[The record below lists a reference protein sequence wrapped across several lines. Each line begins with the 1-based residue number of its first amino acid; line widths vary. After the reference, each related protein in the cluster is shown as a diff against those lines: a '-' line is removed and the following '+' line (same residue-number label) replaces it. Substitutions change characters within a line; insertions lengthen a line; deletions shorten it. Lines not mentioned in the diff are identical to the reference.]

1 MTFPGGTITLPSQL
15 LSTNMSGPTRVHPPE
30 PPIGLTRIT
39 DAALM
44 RLADNLATL
53 MEEHAAKPGGV
64 TPGLR
69 DYIDLLTLQV
79 EQEIMRRM

>member
-1 MTFPGGTITLPSQL
+1 MIFPGGTVSI
-15 LSTNMSGPTRVHPPE
+15 PTRLLNPGLSGRAQVHPPE

-44 RLADNLATL
+44 RLAENLATL
-53 MEEHAAKPGGV
+53 MEEHSAKPGGV

-79 EQEIMRRM
+79 EQEVMRRM